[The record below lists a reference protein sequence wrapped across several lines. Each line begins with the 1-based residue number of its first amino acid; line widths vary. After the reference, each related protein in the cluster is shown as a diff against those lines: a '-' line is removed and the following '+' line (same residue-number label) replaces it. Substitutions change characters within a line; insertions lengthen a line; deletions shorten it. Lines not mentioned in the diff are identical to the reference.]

1 MRRGGWNGGMIKKI
15 PTIFERDWN
24 GDRSRVLNQINPA
37 AQWVF
42 DGEGNA
48 TRKIHGSGGEGWTDR
63 STGCRDLAPGQAEPD
78 DFDLSDHDKET
89 GKKVG
94 WMPTNREK
102 PERIVGTMQ
111 AWDAAAGCGLEDG
124 VYELVG
130 PKVQGDPE
138 AVGAHRLV
146 RHGEGIAGPLDAVPR
161 TFDALR
167 EWLTG
172 KNIEGVVWHHP
183 DGRMAKIKLRDFGL
197 KRTMNAKTP
206 AG

>member
-1 MRRGGWNGGMIKKI
+1 MKKI

-42 DGEGNA
+42 DGEGIA
-48 TRKIHGSGGEGWTDR
+48 TRKIDGIPCRVLDR
-63 STGCRDLAPGQAEPD
+63 SLYRRRDLAPGQAEPD

-102 PERIVGTMQ
+102 PEDRWHYQ